1 MSKKNLY
8 VLVGN
13 IFFNLG
19 KDYMCEVYDKTSK
32 GVIWFYKT
40 NKKRTKAIRR
50 VASRL
55 NDYYFYGTDLE
66 FDLFFEKAVLCFDDK
81 NELKKSCYK
90 L

>member
-8 VLVGN
+8 ILVGDM
-13 IFFNLG
+13 FFKIG
-19 KDYMCEVYDKTSK
+19 KSYSRVYDKTSK
-32 GVIWFYKT
+32 GMIWFYKT
-40 NKKRTKAIRR
+40 NKKRVKAIRR
-50 VASRL
+50 IASRF

-81 NELKKSCYK
+81 NKLKKCYYK

>member
-8 VLVGN
+8 VLSGDM
-13 IFFNLG
+13 FFNSG
-19 KDYMCEVYDKTSK
+19 KSYSGVYDKTSK
-32 GVIWFYKT
+32 GVIWFCKT

-50 VASRL
+50 LVSRF

-66 FDLFFEKAVLCFDDK
+66 FNLFFEAVLCFDDK
-81 NELKKSCYK
+81 NTLKKSCYK